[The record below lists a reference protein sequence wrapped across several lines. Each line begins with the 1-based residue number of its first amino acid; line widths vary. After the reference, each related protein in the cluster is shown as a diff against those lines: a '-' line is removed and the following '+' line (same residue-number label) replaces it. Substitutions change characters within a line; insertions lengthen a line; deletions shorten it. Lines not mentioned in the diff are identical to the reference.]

1 MSEPVVTSEKL
12 MALGQF
18 SASLSVRRLALE
30 EADGDVELAAAIL
43 TRQGFSASSG
53 ALQHAEPVRLGDEE
67 PNDDV
72 RRWYEGIVLQQRSSG
87 DPIDQYLA
95 FDFRQKIMA
104 LTNEQVMVIAKDGVE
119 AAFAYAHIIDVPE
132 PEHDREIVLGLGYH
146 QYTYRVGD
154 AGLAQYVRHTVRSRI
169 GRYNSSDN
177 VAGSGQRFASH
188 DAGARPENGN
198 GSDDN
203 PGIADRVRFWEEQD
217 RINRELI
224 PRVIRQHEL
233 LTQHV
238 GEHENL
244 PELASR
250 TISVSLAAARDEQQR
265 QFESAL
271 DAAKAEIVQQSDAR
285 LQQALADLQSTL
297 DIAKVELSEQTA
309 TALSQ
314 ALADLQSALTAH
326 KTELEEQT
334 QAGLDRALAAIQ
346 QQGRKSRNLLIGIA
360 AGSAAISIALIV
372 VNIVTG

>member
-1 MSEPVVTSEKL
+1 MTTP
-12 MALGQF
+12 
-18 SASLSVRRLALE
+18 
-30 EADGDVELAAAIL
+30 
-43 TRQGFSASSG
+43 SG
-53 ALQHAEPVRLGDEE
+53 P
-67 PNDDV
+67 P
-72 RRWYEGIVLQQRSSG
+72 
-87 DPIDQYLA
+87 
-95 FDFRQKIMA
+95 
-104 LTNEQVMVIAKDGVE
+104 
-119 AAFAYAHIIDVPE
+119 
-132 PEHDREIVLGLGYH
+132 
-146 QYTYRVGD
+146 
-154 AGLAQYVRHTVRSRI
+154 
-169 GRYNSSDN
+169 
-177 VAGSGQRFASH
+177 
-188 DAGARPENGN
+188 
-198 GSDDN
+198 
-203 PGIADRVRFWEEQD
+203 IADRVRFWEEQD

-250 TISVSLAAARDEQQR
+250 AISVSLAAAREEQQR

-271 DAAKAEIVQQSDAR
+271 DAAKAEIAQQSDAR
-285 LQQALADLQSTL
+285 LQQALVDLQSAL

-314 ALADLQSALTAH
+314 GLADLQSALTAH

-360 AGSAAISIALIV
+360 VGSAVISIALII